1 MTNTIDNTTTLDKL
15 KRENEELREQLQ
27 NMEKS
32 KTDAST
38 RIDAFVETWYE
49 ENKDLVDIGEIQIC
63 GSYKVDLIP
72 DEMEKRIYS
81 KMLKIVYSFLARGMV

>member
-1 MTNTIDNTTTLDKL
+1 MSYFNENTTTLDKL
-15 KRENEELREQLQ
+15 KKENKELRERIEHL
-27 NMEKS
+27 EKC
-32 KTDAST
+32 KKDANT

-72 DEMEKRIYS
+72 DELEKRIYS
-81 KMLKIVYSFLARGMV
+81 KMLKIVYSFLARDMI